1 MAISFKPSQQGSSL
15 DPVPLA
21 WTANPIRLLF
31 SDLVLGFRKLPYIF
45 GILSLQPSRHP
56 LDELYPWSVKN
67 MVTLA
72 IHLFL
77 IVYQLAFLASIP
89 VWIILHG
96 PVLWFIVY
104 CTSVLGVNTLIC
116 GLLNGPEYL
125 DSKVDLPF
133 RESHNK
139 ERWIFLNGVSVGS
152 HWLQANIDRLA
163 LTFRRPVRG
172 VHNPTAGIV
181 FDLLQCLLERN
192 FSYST
197 DDVRVAYRQIK
208 DALVDSNYEKIVLIL
223 HSQGGIQGSLI
234 VDWLLSEVPQTLLS
248 QLEIYT
254 FGNAANHFNNPHWDL
269 RTYLSNVNADTQRD
283 HTVKSIAHI
292 EHYAHSGDFVAQWG
306 ILNFTK
312 VPNRFMGRVFER
324 PGDGHLLNQHYLNAM
339 FPLGHDGKVK
349 EKNEFMETAVQ
360 LAEPKDFDSETASH
374 ETASPFPVR
383 SGVVRATNGINSS
396 SHRNGQEGMLE
407 SLITHM
413 TPTTGGG
420 SSLVQDINSPVQKI
434 VNRQSSTLRV
444 EDFSRLWQYRNGKS
458 PPSKTQ
464 QLREEAAKRQATW

>member
-1 MAISFKPSQQGSSL
+1 MAISFKPSQQGSSH

-31 SDLVLGFRKLPYIF
+31 SDLVLGFRKLPYVF

-89 VWIILHG
+89 VWIVLHG
-96 PVLWFIVY
+96 PALWFIGY
-104 CTSVLGVNTLIC
+104 CASVLGVNTLIC

-125 DSKVDLPF
+125 DSKVDLPYP
-133 RESHNK
+133 ESHNK

-181 FDLLQCLLERN
+181 FDLAQCLLERN

-197 DDVRVAYRQIK
+197 DDVRVAYKQIK

-223 HSQGGIQGSLI
+223 HSQGGIQG
-234 VDWLLSEVPQTLLS
+234 T
-248 QLEIYT
+248 
-254 FGNAANHFNNPHWDL
+254 NHFNNPHWDL
-269 RTYLSNVNADTQRD
+269 RTYLSNFNADTQKD
-283 HTVKSIAHI
+283 HSVKSIGHI

-339 FPLGHDGKVK
+339 FPLDDDGKVK
-349 EKNEFMETAVQ
+349 EKNEFMETAVK
-360 LAEPKDFDSETASH
+360 LAEPKDLDSETASH
-374 ETASPFPVR
+374 ETASAPPIR
-383 SGVVRATNGINSS
+383 SRFVRATNGINSS
-396 SHRNGQEGMLE
+396 SHRNIQEGMLE
-407 SLITHM
+407 SLITHVK
-413 TPTTGGG
+413 PSVEGG
-420 SSLVQDINSPVQKI
+420 SSLVKDVNSPVQKI

-444 EDFSRLWQYRNGKS
+444 KDFSRLWQYRNGKS
-458 PPSKTQ
+458 PPPKTQ
-464 QLREEAAKRQATW
+464 QLKEEAAKRQATW

>member
-1 MAISFKPSQQGSSL
+1 MAISFKPSQQGSSH

-31 SDLVLGFRKLPYIF
+31 SDLVLGFQKLPYIF

-67 MVTLA
+67 MATLA

-77 IVYQLAFLASIP
+77 IVYQLAFLASVP

-96 PVLWFIVY
+96 PALWFLVY
-104 CTSVLGVNTLIC
+104 CASVLGVNTLIC
-116 GLLNGPEYL
+116 GLLNGPAYL
-125 DSKVDLPF
+125 DSKIDIPYP
-133 RESHNK
+133 ESHNK
-139 ERWIFLNGVSVGS
+139 ERWIFLNGVAVGS

-181 FDLLQCLLERN
+181 FDLAQCLLERN

-197 DDVRVAYRQIK
+197 DDVRVAYKQIK
-208 DALVDSNYEKIVLIL
+208 DALVDSNYDKI
-223 HSQGGIQGSLI
+223 
-234 VDWLLSEVPQTLLS
+234 VPQTLLS

-269 RTYLSNVNADTQRD
+269 RTYLSNINAETQRD
-283 HTVKSIAHI
+283 HTIKSIGHI

-312 VPNRFMGRVFER
+312 VANRFMGRVFER

-339 FPLGHDGKVK
+339 FPLSDDGTVK

-360 LAEPKDFDSETASH
+360 MAEPKDGGSEAGSH
-374 ETASPFPVR
+374 EKAPALPVG
-383 SGVVRATNGINSS
+383 SGVVRVTNGINSS
-396 SHRNGQEGMLE
+396 SHRNRREGMLE

-413 TPTTGGG
+413 TPSAGVG
-420 SSLVQDINSPVQKI
+420 SSLVQDVNSPVQKI

-444 EDFSRLWQYRNGKS
+444 KDFSRLWQYRNGQS
-458 PPSKTQ
+458 PPPKVQ
-464 QLREEAAKRQATW
+464 QLREEAAKRQASW

>member
-1 MAISFKPSQQGSSL
+1 M
-15 DPVPLA
+15 
-21 WTANPIRLLF
+21 
-31 SDLVLGFRKLPYIF
+31 PYIF

-104 CTSVLGVNTLIC
+104 CASVLGVNTLIC

-133 RESHNK
+133 SEIHNK

-234 VDWLLSEVPQTLLS
+234 VDWLLSEVSSLFSRFSFQTV
-248 QLEIYT
+248 
-254 FGNAANHFNNPHWDL
+254 FDL
-269 RTYLSNVNADTQRD
+269 DTGSSNVA
-283 HTVKSIAHI
+283 
-292 EHYAHSGDFVAQWG
+292 
-306 ILNFTK
+306 
-312 VPNRFMGRVFER
+312 VP
-324 PGDGHLLNQHYLNAM
+324 A
-339 FPLGHDGKVK
+339 
-349 EKNEFMETAVQ
+349 
-360 LAEPKDFDSETASH
+360 
-374 ETASPFPVR
+374 
-383 SGVVRATNGINSS
+383 
-396 SHRNGQEGMLE
+396 
-407 SLITHM
+407 
-413 TPTTGGG
+413 
-420 SSLVQDINSPVQKI
+420 
-434 VNRQSSTLRV
+434 
-444 EDFSRLWQYRNGKS
+444 
-458 PPSKTQ
+458 
-464 QLREEAAKRQATW
+464 

>member
-1 MAISFKPSQQGSSL
+1 
-15 DPVPLA
+15 
-21 WTANPIRLLF
+21 
-31 SDLVLGFRKLPYIF
+31 
-45 GILSLQPSRHP
+45 
-56 LDELYPWSVKN
+56 

-96 PVLWFIVY
+96 PALWFLVY
-104 CTSVLGVNTLIC
+104 CASVLGVNNLIC
-116 GLLNGPEYL
+116 GLLNGPAYL
-125 DSKVDLPF
+125 DSKIDIAYP
-133 RESHNK
+133 ESHNK
-139 ERWIFLNGVSVGS
+139 ERWIFLNGVAVGS

-181 FDLLQCLLERN
+181 FDLAQCLLERN

-197 DDVRVAYRQIK
+197 DDVRVAYKQIK
-208 DALVDSNYEKIVLIL
+208 DALVDSNYDKI
-223 HSQGGIQGSLI
+223 
-234 VDWLLSEVPQTLLS
+234 VPQTLLS

-269 RTYLSNVNADTQRD
+269 RTYLSNINAETQRD
-283 HTVKSIAHI
+283 HTIKSIGHI

-312 VPNRFMGRVFER
+312 VANRFMGRVFER

-339 FPLGHDGKVK
+339 FPLGDDGTVR

-360 LAEPKDFDSETASH
+360 MAEPKDCDSEAASH
-374 ETASPFPVR
+374 ETAPALPVG

-396 SHRNGQEGMLE
+396 PHRNRREGMLE

-413 TPTTGGG
+413 TPNVGAG
-420 SSLVQDINSPVQKI
+420 SSLVQDVNSPVHKI

-444 EDFSRLWQYRNGKS
+444 KDFSRLWQYRNGKS
-458 PPSKTQ
+458 PPPEAQ
-464 QLREEAAKRQATW
+464 QLREEAAKRQASW

>member
-1 MAISFKPSQQGSSL
+1 MAISFKPSQQGSSH

-31 SDLVLGFRKLPYIF
+31 SDLVLGFQKLPYIF

-67 MVTLA
+67 MATLA

-77 IVYQLAFLASIP
+77 IVYQLAFLASVP

-96 PVLWFIVY
+96 PALWFLVY
-104 CTSVLGVNTLIC
+104 CASVLGVNTLIC
-116 GLLNGPEYL
+116 GLLNGPAYL
-125 DSKVDLPF
+125 DSKIDIPYP
-133 RESHNK
+133 ESHNK
-139 ERWIFLNGVSVGS
+139 ERWIFLNGVAVGS

-181 FDLLQCLLERN
+181 FDLAQCLLERN

-197 DDVRVAYRQIK
+197 DDVRVAYKQIK
-208 DALVDSNYEKIVLIL
+208 DALVDSNYDKIVLIL

-234 VDWLLSEVPQTLLS
+234 VPQTLLS

-269 RTYLSNVNADTQRD
+269 RTYLSNINAETQRD
-283 HTVKSIAHI
+283 HTIKSIGHI

-312 VPNRFMGRVFER
+312 VANRFMGRVFER

-339 FPLGHDGKVK
+339 FPLSDDGTVK

-360 LAEPKDFDSETASH
+360 MAEPKDGGSEAGSH
-374 ETASPFPVR
+374 EKAPALPVG
-383 SGVVRATNGINSS
+383 SGVVRVTNGINSS
-396 SHRNGQEGMLE
+396 SHRNRREGMLE

-413 TPTTGGG
+413 TPSAGVG
-420 SSLVQDINSPVQKI
+420 SSLVQDVNSPVQKI

-444 EDFSRLWQYRNGKS
+444 KDFSRLWQYRNGQS
-458 PPSKTQ
+458 PPPKVQ
-464 QLREEAAKRQATW
+464 QLREEAAKRQASW

>member
-1 MAISFKPSQQGSSL
+1 MAISFKPSQQGSSH

-31 SDLVLGFRKLPYIF
+31 SDMVLGFRKLPYIF

-96 PVLWFIVY
+96 PALWFIVY
-104 CTSVLGVNTLIC
+104 CASVLGVNTLIC
-116 GLLNGPEYL
+116 GLLNGPAYL
-125 DSKVDLPF
+125 DSKIDIPYPK
-133 RESHNK
+133 SHNK
-139 ERWIFLNGVSVGS
+139 ERWIFLNGVAVGS

-181 FDLLQCLLERN
+181 FDLAQCLLERN

-197 DDVRVAYRQIK
+197 DDVRVAYKQIK
-208 DALVDSNYEKIVLIL
+208 DALVDSNYDKIVLIL

-234 VDWLLSEVPQTLLS
+234 VPQTLLS

-269 RTYLSNVNADTQRD
+269 RTYLSNINAETQRD
-283 HTVKSIAHI
+283 HTVKSIGHI
-292 EHYAHSGDFVAQWG
+292 EHYAHNGDFVAQWG
-306 ILNFTK
+306 ILNFTN

-339 FPLGHDGKVK
+339 FPLGDDGTVK

-360 LAEPKDFDSETASH
+360 VAEPKDCDSKAASH
-374 ETASPFPVR
+374 ETVPALPVG
-383 SGVVRATNGINSS
+383 SGIVRATNGITGS
-396 SHRNGQEGMLE
+396 SHSNRREGMLE

-413 TPTTGGG
+413 SPTAEGG
-420 SSLVQDINSPVQKI
+420 SSLIQDVNSPVQKI
-434 VNRQSSTLRV
+434 ASRQSSTLRV
-444 EDFSRLWQYRNGKS
+444 KDFSRLWQYRNGKS
-458 PPSKTQ
+458 PPPEAQ
-464 QLREEAAKRQATW
+464 ELREEAAKRQATW

>member
-1 MAISFKPSQQGSSL
+1 MAISFKPSQQGSSH

-31 SDLVLGFRKLPYIF
+31 SDLILGFQKLPYVF

-96 PVLWFIVY
+96 PALWFIAY
-104 CTSVLGVNTLIC
+104 CASVLGVNTLIC
-116 GLLNGPEYL
+116 GLLNGPAYL
-125 DSKVDLPF
+125 DSKIDIPYL
-133 RESHNK
+133 ESHKK
-139 ERWIFLNGVSVGS
+139 ERWIFLNGVAVGS

-163 LTFRRPVRG
+163 LTFRRPIRG

-181 FDLLQCLLERN
+181 FDLAQCLLERN

-197 DDVRVAYRQIK
+197 DDVRVAYKQIK
-208 DALVDSNYEKIVLIL
+208 EALVDSNYDKIVLIL

-234 VDWLLSEVPQTLLS
+234 VPQTLLS

-269 RTYLSNVNADTQRD
+269 RTYLSNINAETQRD
-283 HTVKSIAHI
+283 HTIKSIGHI

-312 VPNRFMGRVFER
+312 LANRFMGRVFER

-339 FPLGHDGKVK
+339 FPLGDDGTVR

-360 LAEPKDFDSETASH
+360 FTEPKYCGSEAVSHGTAP
-374 ETASPFPVR
+374 ALPVG

-396 SHRNGQEGMLE
+396 SHRSRQEGMLE

-420 SSLVQDINSPVQKI
+420 SSLVQDVNSPVQKI

-444 EDFSRLWQYRNGKS
+444 KDFSRLWQYRNGKS
-458 PPSKTQ
+458 PPPKVQ
-464 QLREEAAKRQATW
+464 QLREEAAKRQASW